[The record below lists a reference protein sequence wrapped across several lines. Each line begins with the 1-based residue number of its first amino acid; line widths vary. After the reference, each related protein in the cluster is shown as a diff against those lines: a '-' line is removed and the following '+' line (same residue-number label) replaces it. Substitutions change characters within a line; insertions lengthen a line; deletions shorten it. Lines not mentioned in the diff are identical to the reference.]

1 MQSYLVF
8 KSLTFERQAWH
19 YELPR
24 ESHFSFLPRPKANCF
39 LCCSPFQWMNFF
51 SGLHFYWGNI
61 SSSNPTFYRNLRFD
75 LSLWSRLKS
84 FSSFQVLTVETW
96 TSRIVLSRDAP
107 WADCNFNTCLHSV
120 SCSFRLL
127 FFFFLILKPVIFSYF
142 FVIHLCSLKSICFI
156 LSRISQ
162 GL

>member
-1 MQSYLVF
+1 MRGRLDI
-8 KSLTFERQAWH
+8 
-19 YELPR
+19 
-24 ESHFSFLPRPKANCF
+24 
-39 LCCSPFQWMNFF
+39 MNFQGRVIFPFYQDLRQTASSVALLSSGWIF
-51 SGLHFYWGNI
+51 SLAYIFIEGIFLQVTQLSIGI
-61 SSSNPTFYRNLRFD
+61 YRNLRFD

-142 FVIHLCSLKSICFI
+142 FVSHLCSLKSICFI